1 MGWMFNSNTGEAIA
15 LSNAEPYW
23 NPVEAAITS
32 GAVDS
37 RTGKEQ
43 QPGAWSGDSLT
54 GWMA

>member
-1 MGWMFNSNTGEAIA
+1 MFNSNTGEAIA